1 VTGRSND
8 SSAAEL
14 SRSAP
19 PDILLGRLHL
29 WIAGP
34 QGWEGWLDVAV
45 RVGDAYN
52 TIADTSGL
60 MIQKK
65 DLIAFEPALRAVA
78 EAAEGEALLR
88 SDGGSVTVRVK
99 RFSRDFG
106 NHVEVG
112 LRRSIYDQKISFAI
126 ASTSYAGALVGL
138 RAVLT
143 RLEEELRSVRAPLP
157 LLEPAPGWAWP
168 ARQNGGGFGVEDY
181 PAEALERNEMGV
193 VEVDYLV
200 TCEGEPCDIRLVGP
214 SGSEALDSA
223 TLAIIAERFR
233 YEPAVDAQEAPV
245 AQRRRRKVAWLQR
258 RDGPV
263 VLDAAEV
270 DFRYDVDGVG
280 WFGID
285 ALIGT
290 MREGFGGSSWM
301 TDGMGDLLRAGT
313 ALAGGVPRVEILFN
327 AEPSVSRLEFEVEV
341 LNSSVPARN
350 NRWTAASG
358 CWIRLREIDHQT
370 GVPKDLEFEALC
382 FSPLAVAEAIYRMAL
397 PLFEQND
404 RGDVPVFAALVAA
417 IEAARAEGPREPPSG
432 ASLSDCH

>member
-1 VTGRSND
+1 MTERVRAS
-8 SSAAEL
+8 EL
-14 SRSAP
+14 SRTAP

-34 QGWEGWLDVAV
+34 EGWEGWLDVAV
-45 RVGDAYN
+45 RVGDAYD

-78 EAAEGEALLR
+78 EAGEGEALLR
-88 SDGGSVTVRVK
+88 SDGGSLTVRVK
-99 RFSRDFG
+99 RYSRDFG

-112 LRRSIYDQKISFAI
+112 LRRSIYDQKIGFAI
-126 ASTSYAGALVGL
+126 APTGYAGALVGL

-143 RLEEELRSVRAPLP
+143 RLEEELRSRQTPVPPLDP
-157 LLEPAPGWAWP
+157 RPDWVWP
-168 ARQNGGGFGVEDY
+168 ARQVGGAFAPEDY
-181 PAEALERNEMGV
+181 PPEALERDEMGV
-193 VEVDYLV
+193 VEVDYRV
-200 TCEGEPCDIRLVGP
+200 SREGEPRDIRLVGP

-233 YEPAVDAQEAPV
+233 YEPAVDAQGDPV
-245 AQRRRRKVAWLQR
+245 EQRLRRKVAWLWR
-258 RDGPV
+258 WESPAV
-263 VLDAAEV
+263 FDAAEV
-270 DFRYDVDGVG
+270 DFRYVVDGVG
-280 WFGID
+280 WFEVD
-285 ALIGT
+285 ALVGT
-290 MREGFGGSSWM
+290 LREGFGGSSWM

-313 ALAGGVPRVEILFN
+313 ALAGGVPYVEILFN

-350 NRWTAASG
+350 NQWAATSG
-358 CWIRLREIDHQT
+358 CWLRLREIDHQT
-370 GVPKDLEFEALC
+370 GELKDLEFEALC

-404 RGDVPVFAALVAA
+404 RGDLPVFAALVAA
-417 IEAARAEGPREPPSG
+417 IEAARAEG
-432 ASLSDCH
+432 AA

>member
-1 VTGRSND
+1 VALVTGRSND

-14 SRSAP
+14 SRTAP

-45 RVGDAYN
+45 RVGDAHD

-88 SDGGSVTVRVK
+88 SDGGSLTVRVK
-99 RFSRDFG
+99 RYSRDFG

-126 ASTSYAGALVGL
+126 APTGYAGALVGL

-143 RLEEELRSVRAPLP
+143 RLEEELQSRQTPVPRLD
-157 LLEPAPGWAWP
+157 PAPAWAWP
-168 ARQNGGGFGVEDY
+168 ARQRGGGFGVADY
-181 PAEALERNEMGV
+181 PAEALEPGVMGV
-193 VEVDYLV
+193 VEVDYWVSL
-200 TCEGEPCDIRLVGP
+200 EGVPRDIRLVVP

-223 TLAIIAERFR
+223 TLAIIADRFR
-233 YEPAVDAQEAPV
+233 YEPAVGAQGAPV
-245 AQRRRRKVAWLQR
+245 AQRQRRKVAWLR
-258 RDGPV
+258 RWDAPV

-270 DFRYDVDGVG
+270 TFHPVVGGVG
-280 WFGID
+280 WFGVD
-285 ALIGT
+285 ALVGT
-290 MREGFGGSSWM
+290 MRDGFGGSSWM
-301 TDGMGDLLRAGT
+301 TEVMGDLLRAGT
-313 ALAGGVPRVEILFN
+313 ALAGGVPKVEILFN
-327 AEPSVSRLEFEVEV
+327 SEPFVSRLEFEVEV

-350 NRWTAASG
+350 NRWTATSG
-358 CWIRLREIDHQT
+358 CWLRLWEIDHQT
-370 GVPKDLEFEALC
+370 GVQKDLEFEALC

-404 RGDVPVFAALVAA
+404 RGDVPVFAALVSA
-417 IEAARAEGPREPPSG
+417 IEAARAEG
-432 ASLSDCH
+432 AT